1 MKRMVFY
8 FEKAQSLAPT
18 TALKKSVTAMLK
30 LTKADLTAKNP
41 NKVNFSAASRPV
53 SKWGDAHCPS
63 SESAGF
69 NSFVGSG
76 SSGNS
81 KNSGSSETS
90 GNSGSSVGGKASST
104 AFCKDVRTV
113 SGDIATLLS
122 TSKDGGTEVSASL
135 LNKAAAAAQHLANEA
150 PSRLKQDAETAAR
163 DLKSPN
169 NPNADLVGDAAS
181 LSTDYDTD
189 CPGGV
194 AYNGIS
200 GNSGNSGN
208 ADNSGGFG
216 NSGGSGNSG
225 NS

>member
-1 MKRMVFY
+1 M
-8 FEKAQSLAPT
+8 Q
-18 TALKKSVTAMLK
+18 ALT
-30 LTKADLTAKNP
+30 
-41 NKVNFSAASRPV
+41 V
-53 SKWGDAHCPS
+53 SWVLGVLGTPKIPGVPRLR
-63 SESAGF
+63 GF
-69 NSFVGSG
+69 RLLG
-76 SSGNS
+76 
-81 KNSGSSETS
+81 
-90 GNSGSSVGGKASST
+90 GGKASST

-122 TSKDGGTEVSASL
+122 TCKDGEQEVSASL

-200 GNSGNSGN
+200 GNSGN